1 MAQYYKFESIQF
13 ESKNVPLG
21 EINYAEFTNAKIMI
35 RDEISLE
42 SKESLIE
49 WIPENKEYEE
59 QLYWIYS
66 YQHIY
71 SLINKTIKKL
81 LIEMRRATYIFEL
94 NYNIEINGFS
104 LSFVNHYQNIRFYFN
119 LYLMKL
125 FEMFKYKVY
134 NENYYVI
141 DTTINTI
148 ILSETRYIKIPP
160 RSYFIRINGKKLIEF
175 DEDKDL
181 HNQFIFYDA
190 KPKEV
195 IYLKNNHSIAIFCK
209 INNNIYHLKGIEHEI
224 AYSEL

>member
-1 MAQYYKFESIQF
+1 MTQYYRFESIQF

-35 RDEISLE
+35 KDEILSE
-42 SKESLIE
+42 SKESSIE

-81 LIEMRRATYIFEL
+81 LIEMKRATYIFEL
-94 NYNIEINGFS
+94 NYNTESNGFS

-119 LYLMKL
+119 PYLMKL

-141 DTTINTI
+141 DTTANEVTLSVKKYSINST
-148 ILSETRYIKIPP
+148 
-160 RSYFIRINGKKLIEF
+160 FNLIC
-175 DEDKDL
+175 
-181 HNQFIFYDA
+181 IF
-190 KPKEV
+190 
-195 IYLKNNHSIAIFCK
+195 
-209 INNNIYHLKGIEHEI
+209 
-224 AYSEL
+224 